1 MNVFSML
8 NDSKSTRKTVNDV
21 LPLSRYCS
29 RFDPNFV
36 LPQRFV
42 FFNHDYFGSQ
52 LTESTFKSAL
62 LRIGCKLDY
71 PRSFQYSNVI
81 TSGTIMH
88 GLRDSVPVRPLYA
101 CCYNM

>member
-21 LPLSRYCS
+21 LPLCRYCS
-29 RFDPNFV
+29 RFDANFV
-36 LPQRFV
+36 LPKCFV

-88 GLRDSVPVRPLYA
+88 GLRDSVPVRPLCA